1 MTLKELRE
9 SKHYSLADLAELTGI
24 NTSTIYR
31 IENKRSK
38 PHGITLRVLATAL
51 GVKPEEID

>member
-9 SKHYSLADLAELTGI
+9 SKHYSIADLAELTGI
-24 NTSTIYR
+24 DTSTIYR
-31 IENKRSK
+31 IESGRSK

-51 GVKPEEID
+51 GVKPDEID